1 MTEKTKNRLAY
12 AWLWIWL
19 LIVTVAAGC
28 FYFQFLEEHLNNV
41 ANSPMEPEDDAAYG
55 KIAGNSRERC
65 GKSGF
70 QVVPD
75 ACSAP
80 YGALSVHL
88 PTSIPTASCAGLADD
103 SWTAPN

>member
-1 MTEKTKNRLAY
+1 MVCA
-12 AWLWIWL
+12 
-19 LIVTVAAGC
+19 VG
-28 FYFQFLEEHLNNV
+28 YFQILCIKCTPLLKEHLNNV
-41 ANSPMEPEDDAAYG
+41 ANSPMEPEDGAAYG
-55 KIAGNSRERC
+55 NIAGNLRERR

-75 ACSAP
+75 ARSAP

-88 PTSIPTASCAGLADD
+88 PTSIPKASCAGLADD

>member
-1 MTEKTKNRLAY
+1 MA
-12 AWLWIWL
+12 ASSF
-19 LIVTVAAGC
+19 IVEFIAPQ
-28 FYFQFLEEHLNNV
+28 FYYWKISLKEHLNNV
-41 ANSPMEPEDDAAYG
+41 ANSPMEPEDGAAYG
-55 KIAGNSRERC
+55 NIAGNLRERR

-75 ACSAP
+75 ARSAP

-88 PTSIPTASCAGLADD
+88 PTSIPKASCAGLADD